1 MQRLPETLPYTAV
14 KSVSGF
20 SQRLGGLC
28 LFFLV
33 IIREV
38 ATWGVVAMCQTA
50 SPDTAGITSFNLK
63 EPVRKRLSPHFTDA
77 GKERAKTERLPEG
90 TRLENKLS

>member
-1 MQRLPETLPYTAV
+1 
-14 KSVSGF
+14 
-20 SQRLGGLC
+20 
-28 LFFLV
+28 
-33 IIREV
+33 
-38 ATWGVVAMCQTA
+38 MCQTA
-50 SPDTAGITSFNLK
+50 SPDAAGITSFNLK

>member
-1 MQRLPETLPYTAV
+1 MQMLPETLPYTAV

-33 IIREV
+33 TIREV
-38 ATWGVVAMCQTA
+38 TTWGVVAMCQTG
-50 SPDTAGITSFNLK
+50 TAGIAAFNLK

-77 GKERAKTERLPEG
+77 SEKEPAEPAPLPEG
-90 TRLENKLS
+90 IWLERELS